1 MDHQW
6 RPMPPPHSTSI
17 CPICSFSHFPFCPPP
32 PPPPPL
38 PPPQYNQSPIF
49 PPPPPQPEHP
59 YHPGPPNPYMAVNPN
74 QGWKWH
80 REDGYGHPNPMYD
93 HYRNSTASCINGE
106 ADRSHKR
113 PRVDGGVGSGMF
125 GYENNQ
131 SQAKFFSDDER
142 RLKLIRD
149 HGNTT
154 SLYSP
159 FPPTHDDMNN
169 NNWKNQP
176 MPNSSVM
183 RRQQLPIESVYH
195 ENNRVFGG
203 HPPPPPPPPPPT
215 SPPPP
220 LPMEPPLLPS
230 PPKSSSALFP
240 VPINSPAT
248 NPYLHNNSTGF
259 VSEEWKQSS
268 GQTFLHK
275 KLSPER
281 PIVVD
286 ASHLFK
292 MPHRATRPNHIVIIL
307 RGLPG
312 SGKSYLAK
320 MMRDLE
326 VENGGNVPRIHSMDD
341 YFMTEVEKVED
352 GDASKSS
359 SSTRGKKPIVKRVV
373 MEYCYE
379 PEMEE
384 AYRESL
390 LKAFKKTLEEGTF
403 TLVIVDDRN
412 LRVADFA
419 QFWAIAKRSGYEVY
433 ISEATYKDPVG
444 CAARNVHGFT
454 IDEIQTMARQWEE
467 APLIF
472 TQLDIKSL
480 FCGDDLKKNGI
491 QEVDMDTEDGDIGN
505 DPSSLQE
512 GKPEK
517 TIIPPIE
524 DDAPHVPTKDGKRL
538 DAEEDHPSGLKE
550 LGKSKWSDDLGEDDR
565 QEGMRTNIAL
575 SGLVQAYQKQRK
587 SVHWSD
593 QVGDTGFSIVAA
605 KKANMLSIV
614 IGPGAGYNMKSNPLS
629 EEERPTSTVSTGK
642 SRQSIFQDQLRVE
655 HESFKAVF
663 DRRKQRIGGLDFE
676 E

>member
-1 MDHQW
+1 MATTT
-6 RPMPPPHSTSI
+6 TSSPYLYLPYLLLFSL
-17 CPICSFSHFPFCPPP
+17 PILSSPPP
-32 PPPPPL
+32 PPPP
-38 PPPQYNQSPIF
+38 PPPQYNQSPRF
-49 PPPPPQPEHP
+49 PPPPPPPQPEHP
-59 YHPGPPNPYMAVNPN
+59 YHSGPPNPYMVVNPN
-74 QGWKWH
+74 QGWQWH

-93 HYRNSTASCINGE
+93 YYRNSTASCINGE
-106 ADRSHKR
+106 ADRSYKR
-113 PRVDGGVGSGMF
+113 PRVDGSIGSGMF

-131 SQAKFFSDDER
+131 SPANFFSDDER

-176 MPNSSVM
+176 MPNSAEM

-203 HPPPPPPPPPPT
+203 HPTPPPPPPT

-230 PPKSSSALFP
+230 PPKSTSALFP
-240 VPINSPAT
+240 VPINSAAT
-248 NPYLHNNSTGF
+248 NPYLHNNSSGF

-268 GQTFLHK
+268 GKTFLHK

-320 MMRDLE
+320 TMRDLE

-359 SSTRGKKPIVKRVV
+359 SSTRGKKPIVKKVV

-454 IDEIQTMARQWEE
+454 IDEIQTMARRWEE
-467 APLIF
+467 APLIY

-491 QEVDMDTEDGDIGN
+491 QEVDMDTEDGDFGN
-505 DPSSLQE
+505 PSNLQE

-517 TIIPPIE
+517 TIVPPIE
-524 DDAPHVPTKDGKRL
+524 DAPHVPAKDSKRWN
-538 DAEEDHPSGLKE
+538 AEEDHPSGLKE
-550 LGKSKWSDDLGEDDR
+550 LGKSKWSDDLD
-565 QEGMRTNIAL
+565 EGDTKGSESMRTNNAL

-605 KKANMLSIV
+605 KKANMLSLV
-614 IGPGAGYNMKSNPLS
+614 IGPGAGYNLKSNPLS
-629 EEERPTSTVSTGK
+629 EEERPTSTAGIGK
-642 SRQSIFQDQLRVE
+642 SRQSIFQERLRVE

-663 DRRKQRIGGLDFE
+663 DRRKQRIGGFDSE